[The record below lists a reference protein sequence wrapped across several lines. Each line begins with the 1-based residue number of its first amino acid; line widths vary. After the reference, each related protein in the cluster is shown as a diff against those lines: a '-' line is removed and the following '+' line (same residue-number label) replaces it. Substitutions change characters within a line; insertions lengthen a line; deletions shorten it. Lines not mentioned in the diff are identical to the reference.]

1 MTATAQRKYID
12 EPYEERMKT
21 KVKYDMIEYD
31 RVYKALYD
39 SDNLEDIID
48 NSWLWDELIEKAENF
63 MKTKEWKEYIKYW
76 HKNWGD
82 LITSDRELK
91 ALAITLYL

>member
-1 MTATAQRKYID
+1 MTATAEDKYIN
-12 EPYEERMKT
+12 EPYEKRMTT

-48 NSWLWDELIEKAENF
+48 NS
-63 MKTKEWKEYIKYW
+63 
-76 HKNWGD
+76 
-82 LITSDRELK
+82 
-91 ALAITLYL
+91 

>member
-12 EPYEERMKT
+12 EPYEKRMTT
-21 KVKYDMIEYD
+21 KVRYDMIEFN

-39 SDNLEDIID
+39 SENLEDIID

-82 LITSDRELK
+82 FITSDRELK
-91 ALAITLYL
+91 ALAIALYL

>member
-1 MTATAQRKYID
+1 MTATAERKYID
-12 EPYEERMKT
+12 EPYEKRMT
-21 KVKYDMIEYD
+21 AKVEYDMIEYD

-76 HKNWGD
+76 SKNWGD
-82 LITSDRELK
+82 LITSNRELK

>member
-12 EPYEERMKT
+12 EPYEKRMTT
-21 KVKYDMIEYD
+21 KVKYDMIEFN

-48 NSWLWDELIEKAENF
+48 NS
-63 MKTKEWKEYIKYW
+63 
-76 HKNWGD
+76 
-82 LITSDRELK
+82 
-91 ALAITLYL
+91 

>member
-1 MTATAQRKYID
+1 MTTAEDKFIN
-12 EPYEERMKT
+12 EPYEKRMT
-21 KVKYDMIEYD
+21 AKVKYDMIEYD

-39 SDNLEDIID
+39 SENLEDIID

-76 HKNWGD
+76 SKNKGD
-82 LITSDRELK
+82 IISSDRELK

>member
-1 MTATAQRKYID
+1 MTATEKKYL
-12 EPYEERMKT
+12 EVPYEKRMT
-21 KVKYDMIEYD
+21 VKVKNDMIEYD

-48 NSWLWDELIEKAENF
+48 NSWLWDELIEKAEAY

>member
-1 MTATAQRKYID
+1 MTATAEDKYIN
-12 EPYEERMKT
+12 EPYEKRMTT

-39 SDNLEDIID
+39 SD

>member
-1 MTATAQRKYID
+1 
-12 EPYEERMKT
+12 
-21 KVKYDMIEYD
+21 MIEFN

-76 HKNWGD
+76 NENWGD